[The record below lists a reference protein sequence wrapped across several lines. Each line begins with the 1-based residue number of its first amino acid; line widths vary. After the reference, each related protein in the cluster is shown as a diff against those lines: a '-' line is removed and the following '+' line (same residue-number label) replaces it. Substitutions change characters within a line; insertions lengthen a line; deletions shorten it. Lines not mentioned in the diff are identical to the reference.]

1 MPIEIQ
7 GLRYVYH
14 PGTPLEAV
22 ALDNINVSILK
33 GEWLTVVGHTGSG
46 KSTFA
51 QHLNALIF
59 PQEGRITVDGMTVEP
74 KSDKLRRIR
83 QKVGLVFQ
91 YPEQQLFAETVSDE
105 IAFAPRN
112 WGVSQDLIQE
122 RVDNAL
128 SKVGLEPSFK
138 DRNPFRLSGGE
149 KRRVAIA
156 SVLSASPDYLVLDEP
171 TAGLDAEGRREL
183 TGLLASLRE
192 DGLGIVLITHDLELA
207 LTCSEKILI
216 LEKGNQ
222 VFYGTPEESVTFL
235 VDKPVNG
242 LILPDIVRISIE
254 LVRNG
259 LNVPVTADELVLADA
274 IIRTVKL

>member
-222 VFYGTPEESVTFL
+222 VFYGTSEESVTFL
-235 VDKPVNG
+235 VNKPVNG